1 MGGITPMK
9 KLTLEE
15 IKKIA
20 NSKTLPIKPMPV
32 IIPKNIKKYDRI
44 YLSQERI
51 KRILQ
56 IQS

>member
-1 MGGITPMK
+1 MK